1 MEEVILPTS
10 EDSNQELNEADI
22 TEDDPGG
29 DGDNEGSIGSVDE
42 HCENSVICETSSR
55 RGRKR
60 KVNNVTFS
68 ASDNRDPDFDPEPR
82 RSKRIAS
89 KPTTV
94 RQNLQDLGL
103 VKGEKL
109 WKEAEKKQFLE
120 ACKEFGSKEVDLIA
134 EKIPTKYHQV
144 VKNLIDREKR
154 NQNFTI
160 ETKYVETDGMEHI
173 LDDGEKP
180 RRGPKTKPR
189 TGIDLPDISP
199 QGEIVEV
206 LKRRKRNAPIEMWI
220 DTMENTVSEVHQSAD
235 QSVSDKAADYSPLVP
250 KLLQWIGDYEKH
262 PDPEKCG
269 GVDYASIYRYLSCL
283 CQGEA
288 PPDLNPE
295 SSIRVRKLFSTL
307 CKTLNQLGL
316 EKETKYLESFRGP
329 HSVYPNNRNW
339 DQTSDSAANMI
350 KLSSLP
356 GMNPLQLHPAM
367 FTRKEIPKLDDLIK
381 LTSEEIVDDGFQI
394 ESEVNTNLKPFN

>member
-1 MEEVILPTS
+1 MEEEVILSTS
-10 EDSNQELNEADI
+10 EENRQELNEADI

-29 DGDNEGSIGSVDE
+29 HDGDEESVVSVEETSD
-42 HCENSVICETSSR
+42 SVISDASS

-60 KVNNVTFS
+60 KSVS
-68 ASDNRDPDFDPEPR
+68 ISDNSDPDFEPEPR
-82 RSKRIAS
+82 RSKRIANQ
-89 KPTTV
+89 PTTV
-94 RQNLQDLGL
+94 RQNLQGLGL
-103 VKGEKL
+103 VKGERL

-154 NQNFTI
+154 NQHFTI
-160 ETKYVETDGMEHI
+160 ETKYVETDGVETV

-180 RRGPKTKPR
+180 RRGPKKKPSR
-189 TGIDLPDISP
+189 IDLPDATP
-199 QGEIVEV
+199 QGEIIEV

-220 DTMENTVSEVHQSAD
+220 DLMENTVSEVHESVEQSG
-235 QSVSDKAADYSPLVP
+235 SNRAADYSPLVP

-262 PDPEKCG
+262 PEPEKCG
-269 GVDYASIYRYLSCL
+269 GVDYANIYRYLSCL

-288 PPDLNPE
+288 PPDMNPE

-339 DQTSDSAANMI
+339 DQTNSSAANMI

-381 LTSEEIVDDGFQI
+381 ITSEEIVDEGFEI
-394 ESEVNTNLKPFN
+394 EHEVNTDLKPLN